1 MTTMRVILVVC
12 LAVTLLAVY
21 TDARPDEASR
31 QRLIESAINLRETIH
46 KVMTNLRMKA
56 RQRLEAWLEKDGLG
70 EKLSEV
76 LQILINRL
84 NERLSKY
91 LN

>member
-1 MTTMRVILVVC
+1 MRAILVVC
-12 LAVTLLAVY
+12 LTVALLAVY
-21 TDARPDEASR
+21 AEARPDEASR
-31 QRLIESAINLRETIH
+31 QRLIESANNLRETIH

-56 RQRLEAWLEKDGLG
+56 RQRLEACLEKDGLG
-70 EKLSEV
+70 EKLSEI